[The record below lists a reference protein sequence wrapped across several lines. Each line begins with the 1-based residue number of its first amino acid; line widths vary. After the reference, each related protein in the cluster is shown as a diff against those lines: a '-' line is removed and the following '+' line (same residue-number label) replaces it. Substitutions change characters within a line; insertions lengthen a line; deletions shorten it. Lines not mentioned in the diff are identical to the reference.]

1 MNKENTKEYIGIWN
15 DILKS
20 VEPAFSTIIHNYLSL
35 LCRIA
40 NKIIESF
47 DDNHVN
53 KFEEVRLEMFEFV
66 KNHKDLL
73 SIQGVVVMLGTEEKL
88 KLNFP
93 SYDSA
98 ENFLDYETYLNF
110 RRQKNEL
117 YNAYSYKEIVTKL
130 LIGFDD
136 SKVINLIETL
146 FNRPSSE
153 ISTEDIKTF
162 KDVYFVVDV
171 EWKNSKCTIDDLSK
185 KIARRINDFEN
196 DVVSPER
203 IEELSFTLDTSTNHL
218 VTDPECTICEESFEE
233 NQVLSRMPCGHSF
246 HKMCIKKWTKIEKN
260 QAEQDEEFL
269 DDDSVVDRLEREGLR
284 SVEDEPGEELSWEA
298 DFEEVSEIAD
308 LMNEHDRIWDEE
320 HEMMERE
327 AAYSET
333 DNEAGI
339 EAEADI
345 EAGIEELEIDDYEFN
360 GDIPELDFY
369 NTEVEDAEIQ
379 TKTQCPNCRR
389 YCW

>member
-1 MNKENTKEYIGIWN
+1 MNKENTRNYIGNWS
-15 DILKS
+15 DLLKI
-20 VEPAFSTIIHNYLSL
+20 VEPAFSSVIHNYLSL
-35 LCRIA
+35 LSEIA
-40 NKIIESF
+40 DDIIDSP
-47 DDNHVN
+47 DDNQVN

-130 LIGFDD
+130 MIGFDD

-171 EWKNSKCTIDDLSK
+171 KWKNSKCTIDDLSK

-260 QAEQDEEFL
+260 QAQQNEDRIADSLELIYSQNKIIDRPL
-269 DDDSVVDRLEREGLR
+269 DDEAFENLTWE
-284 SVEDEPGEELSWEA
+284 EDFQLVG
-298 DFEEVSEIAD
+298 EIAD
-308 LMNEHDRIWDEE
+308 LMNENERIWDEE
-320 HEMMERE
+320 HGMRERE
-327 AAYSET
+327 IEC
-333 DNEAGI
+333 DVEAGI
-339 EAEADI
+339 QD
-345 EAGIEELEIDDYEFN
+345 LEMDDYEVN
-360 GDIPELDFY
+360 GDMDD
-369 NTEVEDAEIQ
+369 TDVEDTDILTE
-379 TKTQCPNCRR
+379 TQCPNCKR